1 MTRQSSDDRQVIE
14 NAQGFDFLVLDELH
28 TYRGRQGADVAM
40 LMRRVRNRLCRDH
53 NPICIGTS
61 STMVSESEGI
71 DTSASV
77 ARVASLLFGADIGHD
92 DVVTESL
99 ERATDES
106 WNSASIRPNLQ
117 ETIESEFPLDR
128 CQPTMPNSRR
138 TRF

>member
-61 STMVSESEGI
+61 ATMVSESEGI

-99 ERATDES
+99 DGQRTRAGILRRSGRTS
-106 WNSASIRPNLQ
+106 KRPL
-117 ETIESEFPLDR
+117 S
-128 CQPTMPNSRR
+128 PNSP
-138 TRF
+138 

>member
-40 LMRRVRNRLCRDH
+40 LMRRVRDRLCRDH

-71 DTSASV
+71 DTSASM

-99 ERATDES
+99 DGQRTRAGILRRSGRTS
-106 WNSASIRPNLQ
+106 KRPL
-117 ETIESEFPLDR
+117 S
-128 CQPTMPNSRR
+128 PNSP
-138 TRF
+138 